1 MQKRNSGFTLIEL
14 MITVAVIGI
23 LAAVAYPSYNNYLIR
38 ATRSAAQSFMLDV
51 SNKEEQYLLDTRTY
65 IAVGNNA
72 AFANTNPGLSL
83 PVPVEVSRFYNLSVA
98 SVTASTYSIQAA
110 PIAGTRQASDGTL
123 GLTNDGTKTPAAK
136 WQK

>member
-1 MQKRNSGFTLIEL
+1 MRQRTRGFTLIEL

-23 LAAVAYPSYNNYLIR
+23 LAAVAYPSYNDYLIR
-38 ATRSAAQSFMLDV
+38 ASRSAAQSFMLDV
-51 SNKEEQYLLDTRTY
+51 SNKEEQFLLDARTY
-65 IAVGNNA
+65 TAVTSNA
-72 AFANTNPGLSL
+72 GFSTLGLT
-83 PVPVEVSRFYNLSVA
+83 VPAEVSRFYNLTVA
-98 SVTASTYSIQAA
+98 SVTASTYTIQAA

>member
-1 MQKRNSGFTLIEL
+1 MRTRNNGFTLIEL

-51 SNKEEQYLLDTRTY
+51 SNKEEQYLLDARIY
-65 IAVGNNA
+65 AAVANNA
-72 AFANTNPGLSL
+72 GFSTLGLT
-83 PVPVEVSRFYNLSVA
+83 VPVEVSRFYNLSVA

-123 GLTNDGTKTPAAK
+123 GLTNAGTKTPAAK